1 MYDLKKL
8 YAHILKNDIYVGKS
22 QLNEIYGREVLN
34 EAYTRPI
41 PEDFIF
47 TQSSTVSEITSWDEL
62 QKGLFE
68 SKKTGSGRGEY
79 STAALLMSRLDPVL
93 YNKFT
98 ESITANGLGRTVL
111 SFVNYADTKEMI
123 QGGSVSFDVAYPD
136 TDLKYEVKEFG
147 ETKKGTVRTGKE
159 GYKVALPL
167 IDKIRSNVKELYKK
181 YSSLSPETQN
191 IINQD
196 KITKLYGK
204 EREFS
209 FQSKKADFTL
219 GTLLEQL
226 NERVTAVPNE
236 FPRSMFFSEAKD
248 MKQSIPCLALLPELI
263 SKLHKNP
270 QVKEAMPEEAEWLR
284 DIYKINDFKA
294 RYLDAYIRGYLNVDV
309 KSLSPEVQLSD
320 FLLYCMTSIFKDQD
334 TYKKEVQNYFIPGT
348 EEHKKALSEVFP
360 VTGAFTVSPVGYRY
374 TGMLNLEQG
383 IYIAQISQA
392 AFKVGR
398 TSDQGT
404 VAPDVGAP

>member
-8 YAHILKNDIYVGKS
+8 YAHILNKDIYVSKS

-34 EAYTRPI
+34 EAYSRPI
-41 PEDFIF
+41 PEDFAF
-47 TQSSTVSEITSWDEL
+47 TQGSTVSDLTPWDDL
-62 QKGLFE
+62 QKELFE
-68 SKKTGSGRGEY
+68 KVRTGSGRGEY
-79 STAALLMSRLDPVL
+79 STAALLVSRLDPVL
-93 YNKFT
+93 YGKFV
-98 ESITANGLGRTVL
+98 ESITTYGVGRAVLG
-111 SFVNYADTKEMI
+111 FVNYADTKEMI
-123 QGGSVSFDVAYPD
+123 QGGSVSFDVVYPN

-167 IDKIRSNVKELYKK
+167 IDKIRNNVKELYKV
-181 YSSLSPETQN
+181 YTSLSPETQN

-196 KITKLYGK
+196 SITKLYGK
-204 EREFS
+204 EKEFS

-226 NERVTAVPNE
+226 NERISAVPNE
-236 FPRSMFFSEAKD
+236 FPRSMFFSESRD
-248 MKQSIPCLALLPELI
+248 LKQSIPCLALLPELI
-263 SKLHKNP
+263 SKLYKNP
-270 QVKEAMPEEAEWLR
+270 QVKEAMPEEAEWLK

-294 RYLDAYIRGYLNVDV
+294 RYLDAYIRGYLNVDT
-309 KSLSPEVQLSD
+309 KTLSPEVQLSD
-320 FLLYCMTSIFKDQD
+320 FLLYCMSSIFKDQD

-360 VTGAFTVSPVGYRY
+360 VTGAFTVSPDGYRY
-374 TGMLNLEQG
+374 TGMLNLEKG

-398 TSDQGT
+398 ASDQSAT
-404 VAPDVGAP
+404 AP